1 VPPLEAIA
9 RSKHDLVRVLTRSPR
24 PAGRGN
30 VPRATAVADAA
41 RAGAL
46 PLTEIESIG
55 DPTAARAL
63 EIAEPDVLVV
73 VAFGEI
79 LPSSVLKLPRI
90 APVNL
95 HFSLLPELRGADPVR
110 AAILDGRPETGVTT
124 MWMDE
129 GIDTGD
135 VLLQERVAVAPEDDT
150 STLGTRLA
158 EVGGRLLVRT
168 LRALAEGTV
177 ERVPQGGRRATI
189 APKLTPEDRLLRW
202 SEDAASLERQV
213 RALAP
218 EPGALTAFRGRSLK
232 VHRAAARSDDVRAD
246 PGAILSSDDGL
257 LVATADGELLLLEV
271 SPEGKRRMAAAAF
284 ARGARPTPGERME

>member
-9 RSKHDLVRVLTRSPR
+9 RSEQDLVRVLTRSPR
-24 PAGRGN
+24 PAGRGS

-41 RAGAL
+41 RGEAL
-46 PLTEIESIG
+46 PLTEIESIR
-55 DPTAARAL
+55 DETTVRAL
-63 EIAEPDVLVV
+63 ERAEPDVLVV

-79 LPSSVLKLPRI
+79 LPSSVLNLPRI

-110 AAILDGRPETGVTT
+110 AAILDGRRETGVST

-129 GIDTGD
+129 GLDTGD
-135 VLLQERVAVAPEDDT
+135 VLLQERVAVAPDDDT
-150 STLGTRLA
+150 STLGMRLA
-158 EVGGRLLVRT
+158 EVGGKLLVRT
-168 LRALAEGTV
+168 LDALAEGTAG
-177 ERVPQGGRRATI
+177 RMPQDGRRVTT
-189 APKLTPEDRLLRW
+189 APKLKPEDRRLRW
-202 SEDAASLERQV
+202 SEDAAALERRV

-271 SPEGKRRMAAAAF
+271 SPEGKHRMAAAAF
-284 ARGARPTPGERME
+284 ARGARPKPGERME